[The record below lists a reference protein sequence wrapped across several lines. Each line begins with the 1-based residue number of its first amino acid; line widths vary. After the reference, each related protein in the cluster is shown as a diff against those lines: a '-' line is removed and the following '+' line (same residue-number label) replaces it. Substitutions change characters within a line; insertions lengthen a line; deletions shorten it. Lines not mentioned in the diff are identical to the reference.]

1 MLSSP
6 LQPDTLERTRSEN
19 TIETIIRLEEEGE
32 NDRPAVE
39 RLSEVIGRFAGTIP
53 FVVCQILPVSFW
65 VALNSRQIG
74 AVSTFDP
81 FPFPLLSCVLS
92 AECVLLTAFVLIRQN
107 RMSLRADRR
116 NHLGLQITLL
126 SEKEVTKVIQMLER
140 MSRQMGIERQVTDA
154 ESKELAEDTSIENIA
169 RELRENLDAEVP
181 STRHTGADG

>member
-1 MLSSP
+1 LDS
-6 LQPDTLERTRSEN
+6 RRSEN

-53 FVVCQILPVSFW
+53 FVVCQILAVSLW

-154 ESKELAEDTSIENIA
+154 ESKQLAEDTSIENIA
-169 RELRENLDAEVP
+169 RELRENLDAEAP
-181 STRHTGADG
+181 STCDIEGDG